1 MSLPEQLMLLNLQRD
16 ELEGRLRTLSEER
29 FIKWAESRIARWK
42 STGAHTAQCVL
53 HGRHEGYDEAV
64 QKVTEALK
72 RDVDEL
78 TKLLATLE
86 AR

>member
-1 MSLPEQLMLLNLQRD
+1 MTLPSHIMLLNLQRD
-16 ELEGRLRTLSEER
+16 ELEGRLRALSEER

-53 HGRHEGYDEAV
+53 HGRHEGYDEAA
-64 QKVTEALK
+64 QTVTKALQQ
-72 RDVDEL
+72 DVAEL